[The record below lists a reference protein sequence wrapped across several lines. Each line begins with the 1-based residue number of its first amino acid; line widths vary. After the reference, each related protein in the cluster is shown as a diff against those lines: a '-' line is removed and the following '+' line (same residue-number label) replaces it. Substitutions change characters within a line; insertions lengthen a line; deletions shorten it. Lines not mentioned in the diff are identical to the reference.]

1 MFGEMCWNLWVWRG
15 LGLSEISVFWLCI
28 IMHLMAVS
36 VAVSGVWGFG
46 LIRAGVDMGLEN
58 LLVGM
63 LCNGWN
69 LWVLPKSG
77 VEGFF
82 GVLG

>member
-1 MFGEMCWNLWVWRG
+1 MG
-15 LGLSEISVFWLCI
+15 L
-28 IMHLMAVS
+28 
-36 VAVSGVWGFG
+36 G
-46 LIRAGVDMGLEN
+46 LIRAGVDIGLEN

-77 VEGFF
+77 VEGFWGDYVGF
-82 GVLG
+82 GECRFSVWELVAVSDGEQIAGLERWKKLVNM